1 MSDDSD
7 AFASA
12 DESLHTSTTTNTTTT
27 NTNTSSIKESHPA
40 KEESSS
46 TISKAANTSDRDNDS
61 GQIEEATISRTT
73 EHTSSPLVKESNS
86 GELKKKKKVK
96 QKKLKS
102 ATPKKR
108 EKVKEASLNIDS
120 KSTVKE
126 DILSVSEIVGSEDK
140 KIDSEAVLSPSSEK
154 IDTPAE
160 IVKSETKELINAVND
175 VIVPQGDE
183 PCEQMFDSNN
193 PNEGVSS
200 LPEEMTPKSAD
211 TSGDSK
217 QSTSSME
224 IHSVIDKLS
233 KVEPIPE
240 LDFIASTATNIARGL
255 GDGLSSLV
263 GVLGD
268 VIQLNPSDTSSVNEE
283 TLKRRAERQTE
294 EQMERKAISD
304 AWNNV
309 WGTSWTNDDDVDDD
323 ENGNQNDGWEV
334 DSPVE
339 SEDISKSK
347 LDNNIPE
354 KTNIQEGVN
363 QGVDASHKEPKCHD
377 NVVSQQ
383 KSESNNF
390 SWGWSG
396 LSSFSQQL
404 TSSLQA
410 TSLNLVQGSVDVL
423 ELIGRKTM
431 SVLAE
436 NDPGFE
442 YTKKFLRPSNSSD
455 NRPNLSK
462 ILREAYELHSSS
474 EYTNN
479 KTSKDSKGDFTYQ
492 LEYHRALLHL
502 ESLELVSEQANNQLN
517 IRLDSYMSSSS
528 SNQTYNDLLEKIWN
542 YLNLDENDDS
552 DAHHED
558 GDDSDNGS
566 GSQNSE
572 DNDKSYASVI
582 KKLNQKRPSKDKV
595 KDDICQQLSKHLNKS
610 TIELWCK
617 IIKISY
623 YLNRIY
629 SNERFIKTTTDVWNT
644 CDIDKLGENSIE
656 EIYFQSISSLAQF
669 TSAYLEYLHK
679 FSECILVKV
688 HKTDTDFVE
697 LSQILAC
704 FFRLSVEAQVCLCQ
718 EFIKSMKSIH
728 EKQQSID
735 TEEVDNEKTK
745 PALSISQYTS
755 NLLLECSNAGSYL
768 KNASNLLVP
777 VVQLACI
784 NHAQSSKVE

>member
-12 DESLHTSTTTNTTTT
+12 DESFHTSTSTTTNT
-27 NTNTSSIKESHPA
+27 TNTSSIKESHPI

-46 TISKAANTSDRDNDS
+46 TISKAANTNDRDNNDS
-61 GQIEEATISRTT
+61 GQIEETASKTT
-73 EHTSSPLVKESNS
+73 EHTLSPLTEESNS

-102 ATPKKR
+102 APKKR
-108 EKVKEASLNIDS
+108 EKVKEGSLKIDS
-120 KSTVKE
+120 KSVVKE
-126 DILSVSEIVGSEDK
+126 DIPSVSEIVGSEDK
-140 KIDSEAVLSPSSEK
+140 KMDSETVLSPSSEK
-154 IDTPAE
+154 IETPPE
-160 IVKSETKELINAVND
+160 VSKSETKELKD
-175 VIVPQGDE
+175 VVIDLIVPQPDE
-183 PCEQMFDSNN
+183 PCEQIFDSNN
-193 PNEGVSS
+193 PNEGVKS
-200 LPEEMTPKSAD
+200 LPEEMTPISVD

-217 QSTSSME
+217 QFTSSME

-268 VIQLNPSDTSSVNEE
+268 VIQLNPSDTSVNEE

-294 EQMERKAISD
+294 EQLERKAISD

-309 WGTSWTNDDDVDDD
+309 WGTSWTNDDDGDDD

-339 SEDISKSK
+339 TEDISKSK

-354 KTNIQEGVN
+354 EKTNIQEDVN
-363 QGVDASHKEPKCHD
+363 QGVDSSLNEQKCRD

-383 KSESNNF
+383 KSENNNF

-396 LSSFSQQL
+396 LSSFSQL

-479 KTSKDSKGDFTYQ
+479 KHSKERLGDFTYQ
-492 LEYHRALLHL
+492 LECHRALLHL

-517 IRLDSYMSSSS
+517 IRLDSYSSSYSSSS
-528 SNQTYNDLLEKIWN
+528 SSIHQTYNDLLEKIWN

-552 DAHHED
+552 DTHHKD
-558 GDDSDNGS
+558 ADDDDDDENES
-566 GSQNSE
+566 GSRNSK
-572 DNDKSYASVI
+572 DNDKSYTSIV
-582 KKLNQKRPSKDKV
+582 KKLNQKHSSNNSVMIDDKEKKV
-595 KDDICQQLSKHLNKS
+595 CQQLSKHLNKT

-617 IIKISY
+617 IIRISY
-623 YLNRIY
+623 YLNMIY

-644 CDIDKLGENSIE
+644 CDMDKLGENSVEVSSPPYIFF
-656 EIYFQSISSLAQF
+656 YFYECMVYICNKGMYYCIIIVASLGSEWKIRLHWHFVLSPLAGLTIAYNPASLLHAISSMSPSEVPLIFYSSSFQA
-669 TSAYLEYLHK
+669 SALRTISFDGLLTVCPIILH
-679 FSECILVKV
+679 FLLHIL
-688 HKTDTDFVE
+688 
-697 LSQILAC
+697 
-704 FFRLSVEAQVCLCQ
+704 
-718 EFIKSMKSIH
+718 
-728 EKQQSID
+728 
-735 TEEVDNEKTK
+735 
-745 PALSISQYTS
+745 
-755 NLLLECSNAGSYL
+755 
-768 KNASNLLVP
+768 
-777 VVQLACI
+777 
-784 NHAQSSKVE
+784 